1 MPCRIARLNYTI
13 FHGLVLVF
21 GTSVHVSTISSFT
34 TFLLSF
40 PRASFRYSIQML
52 WQGRI
57 GWWKV
62 FSQESKEEIKEK
74 YINDRGL
81 TNLIPSRKSKLLF
94 YIIKYRNCFQLKLWD
109 YQRGIKVLSSP
120 LGRKR
125 HRYLIARTF
134 LIWKLSVEPRVPGW
148 HDAKRLM
155 GPSPSSNIFQ
165 CSLPRSLI

>member
-1 MPCRIARLNYTI
+1 MSNRSIKLHHFSRPRSRLWNIRTRFYYFLFHDISAFVSSRFFPI
-13 FHGLVLVF
+13 FHPDVVTGSDRV
-21 GTSVHVSTISSFT
+21 
-34 TFLLSF
+34 
-40 PRASFRYSIQML
+40 
-52 WQGRI
+52 
-57 GWWKV
+57 V

-94 YIIKYRNCFQLKLWD
+94 YIIKYRNCFELKLRD